1 MSWARMDGAARH
13 LVPQLHKRDIPT
25 SPGVYALYRDRE
37 RMYVGKATSLQSRVG
52 GQHSSNGASMTNSA
66 LRRNVC
72 QLLGIAA
79 AADVKARRYR
89 TTIAD
94 AGRVRAWLSAC
105 EFAWIECASPVE
117 ALELETAMRV
127 ESGPVST
134 VSDDQPEARV
144 ATPSGPS
151 FWSAFTLP

>member
-1 MSWARMDGAARH
+1 MPSIAAVSGCTSARRRH
-13 LVPQLHKRDIPT
+13 
-25 SPGVYALYRDRE
+25 
-37 RMYVGKATSLQSRVG
+37 LQSRVG
-52 GQHSSNGASMTNSA
+52 GQHGGKGASMTNSA

-94 AGRVRAWLSAC
+94 AVGVTAWLSAC
-105 EFAWIECASPVE
+105 EFAWLECASPAE

-127 ESGPVST
+127 EFRP
-134 VSDDQPEARV
+134 PLNR
-144 ATPSGPS
+144 
-151 FWSAFTLP
+151 L